1 MHRVMKRTWV
11 MHVFVLVLL
20 AGMAFF
26 LWEYVTQ
33 AQKWVAST
41 GSPHLYN
48 NSNIGCGTI
57 VDRSGTV
64 LLDISTERS
73 YAEDSTTRKSTLHWL
88 GDRKGFIS
96 AAAVSNYADEMAGYD
111 RSVVENKFPALF
123 NAFDYG
129 APPHA
134 GCAFGFDRLLMFLC
148 NTDIIRDVIAFPL
161 NKSAQDLMMSAP
173 STVTEQQL
181 RDVSIKID
189 IND

>member
-1 MHRVMKRTWV
+1 MRVHRVTKRTWV
-11 MHVFVLVLL
+11 IHVFVLVLL

-26 LWEYVTQ
+26 LWEYMSQ

-57 VDRSGTV
+57 TDRSGTV

-73 YAEDSTTRKSTLHWL
+73 YAEDETTRKSTLHWL

-111 RSVVENKFPALF
+111 RINGVYAAAGEAGHAELTLSARVQNTALE
-123 NAFDYG
+123 ALDG
-129 APPHA
+129 RKGTVAASITTRSTSGSSTTSAAP
-134 GCAFGFDRLLMFLC
+134 
-148 NTDIIRDVIAFPL
+148 
-161 NKSAQDLMMSAP
+161 Q
-173 STVTEQQL
+173 E
-181 RDVSIKID
+181 
-189 IND
+189 